1 MTNFHVAKKP
11 RNLPC
16 SGVEVKR
23 ITRKRTRMHVTVGCA
38 RRVRR
43 TLSPAMR
50 PYHHHRLRLNVQLL
64 AAVKPTSTTI
74 NRFAGAIIAQT

>member
-1 MTNFHVAKKP
+1 VRP
-11 RNLPC
+11 
-16 SGVEVKR
+16 
-23 ITRKRTRMHVTVGCA
+23 
-38 RRVRR
+38 RVRR

-64 AAVKPTSTTI
+64 AAVKPSSTTI